1 MLFAPGTPVGVCALL
16 EEVLEHLPRLEGAP
30 LHVQLLAGLRVR
42 RGKLQ
47 PGADRG
53 VEVLAG
59 SDLRARRIVLEQKL
73 AGETGELARIFVH
86 ELFHF
91 VWVRLSN
98 SMRRAFENLLEA
110 EFRTRT
116 RGELGWSAERR
127 KNALGP
133 RDRARRTRR
142 WRGYVTESFCD
153 TAAWCVAP
161 SVGHEEYTLRPR
173 YRRRRGTWFR
183 DFVLRGPLRY

>member
-1 MLFAPGTPVGVCALL
+1 LLFAPGTPAEVRARLNA
-16 EEVLEHLPRLEGAP
+16 VLERLPRLEGVP

-59 SDLRARRIVLEQKL
+59 SDLRARRIVLEQTL

-98 SMRRAFENLLEA
+98 STRRAFEDLLEA
-110 EFRTRT
+110 EFCARA

-127 KNALGP
+127 KESLGP

-142 WRGYVTESFCD
+142 WRGYVAESFCD

-161 SVGHEEYTLRPR
+161 SAGHAEYTLRPR
-173 YRRRRGTWFR
+173 YRRRRENWFR